1 MDGNTYNVNVTR
13 KHKKAFQ
20 GRHETAMKLI
30 LLMKFYSR
38 KTYIK
43 LFYYKNWHKRSHF
56 KQKLK
61 ELTALQSQCLV
72 IWIFAFSFSCA
83 KNKSLTDSLLIS
95 AQGQCLAL
103 GPPCL
108 AAFIWRPHPQWVHSS
123 VVTLCDFCLNAL
135 SRHSAMR
142 NVFSWRAEPSSVNCS
157 QNMCLQRF
165 APDSLQLW
173 DGDDKIHGYDSH
185 LACPG
190 RLPMGSTASAP
201 SL

>member
-108 AAFIWRPHPQWVHSS
+108 TAFIWRQHPQWVHSS
-123 VVTLCDFCLNAL
+123 MVTVWFLFKCTQSTQCNEKCVFLKSRTKFCKLFTKHVLAKICTWQL
-135 SRHSAMR
+135 AVMG
-142 NVFSWRAEPSSVNCS
+142 WR
-157 QNMCLQRF
+157 
-165 APDSLQLW
+165 W
-173 DGDDKIHGYDSH
+173 
-185 LACPG
+185 
-190 RLPMGSTASAP
+190 
-201 SL
+201 

>member
-1 MDGNTYNVNVTR
+1 MDGNTYNVNVKR
-13 KHKKAFQ
+13 KHKKTFQ
-20 GRHETAMKLI
+20 GKHETAMKFI

-38 KTYIK
+38 KTYVK
-43 LFYYKNWHKRSHF
+43 LFYYKYWHKRSHF

-61 ELTALQSQCLV
+61 ELSALQSQCLV
-72 IWIFAFSFSCA
+72 IWIFAFLFSCV

-108 AAFIWRPHPQWVHSS
+108 TAFIWRQHPQWVRWCSQ
-123 VVTLCDFCLNAL
+123 
-135 SRHSAMR
+135 
-142 NVFSWRAEPSSVNCS
+142 FSWRAEPSSVNCS

-165 APDSLQLW
+165 ALDSLQLW
-173 DGDDKIHGYDSH
+173 DGDDKIHGYNSH